1 MTKKV
6 ALITGAGTGIG
17 RACSVALAKEGYD
30 LVLTGRR
37 QELLDACAEVVTA
50 EGREAL
56 VVTTDVGDPA
66 SVEAL
71 FSQLESRFGRLDVL
85 FNNAGVLLDQF
96 YESRQGNEMHL
107 EVNTLAP
114 YKLSHSLLPLL
125 QKAESAVIVN
135 TVTDGLNRK
144 KSLKLEAFDKEKPFS
159 KLFGAYLESK
169 FALTLLSQELLP
181 LSPKIR
187 IVNVTPG
194 PNKTPMTA
202 DSGMPIWLLPL
213 RNLFFPK
220 PTKGA
225 KLLYQAAF
233 DPVHKNVPYAYIS
246 GNKKANLRYQLSDS
260 EKKYLLERIS

>member
-1 MTKKV
+1 MSKKHI
-6 ALITGAGTGIG
+6 LISGGHSGIG
-17 RACSVALAKEGYD
+17 LELTKMLLKEGD
-30 LVLTGRR
+30 VQLGLVLRSEKR
-37 QELLDACAEVVTA
+37 KASIPQELLDSPNIEFFYSDLSDQT
-50 EGREAL
+50 
-56 VVTTDVGDPA
+56 
-66 SVEAL
+66 SVQKLAQELLANWPK
-71 FSQLESRFGRLDVL
+71 LDVL

-114 YKLSHSLLPLL
+114 YKLSYSLLSLL

-187 IVNVTPG
+187 IANVTPG

-233 DPVHKNVPYAYIS
+233 DPAHKNVPYAYIS